1 MKTGEILKSLRLESN
16 LTQKELAEKLGI
28 GQSTIVGYERGD
40 RETIATNLI
49 KYANFFNVST
59 DYLLGRTDDLG
70 NVTAMPSAVPALAV
84 DERRLLECFR
94 ALEPDYKRLAI
105 DTLGTWS
112 GIPTKKGKT
121 SRA

>member
-1 MKTGEILKSLRLESN
+1 MYRILKELRIEHG
-16 LTQKELAEKLGI
+16 LTQKELALQLGI
-28 GQSTIVGYERGD
+28 TQDSISLWEKGKRTPDTQYI
-40 RETIATNLI
+40 I
-49 KYANFFNVST
+49 KMAEIFNVST
-59 DYLLGRTDDLG
+59 DYLVGRTDDLG

-105 DTLGTWS
+105 DTLETWA